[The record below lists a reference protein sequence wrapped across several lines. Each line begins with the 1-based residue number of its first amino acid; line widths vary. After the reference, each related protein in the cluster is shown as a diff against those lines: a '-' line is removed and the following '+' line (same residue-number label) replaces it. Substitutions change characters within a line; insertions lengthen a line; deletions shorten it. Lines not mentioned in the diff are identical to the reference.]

1 MTFTGYST
9 ALFDF
14 IGHFR
19 TRSQVINFCGSN
31 HVYPLKAPKN
41 IGNCIVYTMIDNDQP
56 SYYQN
61 SFGLSQLFIQ
71 VDFYSTNYTTLK
83 TLTDALYQTYH
94 GFSGRFT
101 YNDISNNNASVT
113 SIIYSK
119 IEVNGITSR
128 LQEIDDDVYRISL
141 DFIITY

>member
-1 MTFTGYST
+1 MTFTNYST
-9 ALFDF
+9 AHDDF
-14 IGHFR
+14 IGHLR
-19 TRSQVINFCGSN
+19 TRSEVVSFCGSN
-31 HVYPLKAPKN
+31 HVYPLKAPK
-41 IGNCIVYTMIDNDQP
+41 GVGDCIVYTMIDNDQP
-56 SYYQN
+56 SYYVN

-71 VDFYSTNYTTLK
+71 VDFYSQNYTTLK
-83 TLTDALYQTYH
+83 TLTDAIYRIYH

-141 DFIITY
+141 DFIFTY